1 MTELQHMLRRQF
13 NKANLASEMSFFRFE
28 SIFLHMAKIK
38 TIVDPSVSEM
48 KDINQHGEKILSL
61 MQQAL
66 HEGK

>member
-1 MTELQHMLRRQF
+1 MTELQMMLKRQF
-13 NKANLASEMSFFRFE
+13 NKANFASEMSFFRFE

-38 TIVDPSVSEM
+38 PIVDPSVSEM

-61 MQQAL
+61 IQQAL